1 MNSVLWEVAYGGI
14 IQGVNS
20 FLIKSP
26 DKTAQVKLFQKEFG
40 EDPQNVV
47 RDKQYL

>member
-20 FLIKSP
+20 FFNQKSRQ
-26 DKTAQVKLFQKEFG
+26 DSYG
-40 EDPQNVV
+40 
-47 RDKQYL
+47 

>member
-26 DKTAQVKLFQKEFG
+26 DKTEQVKLFQKEFG

-47 RDKQYL
+47 RDK